1 MSLTGKCM
9 MVSGPLKYLDPSTF
23 PELFLTAS
31 LYGGCCWQTINEKKQ
46 LYHVE
51 SVIFKESSNTLI
63 IQCKDIVDINDENV
77 LFVKL
82 NYRSLI
88 FRLNPGQYVCD
99 GQFIFCTSP
108 KLILGLEK
116 RSGGDRFVMPSL
128 ADVSISLKK
137 MERYFGE
144 ITFQLELRVIDVSEQ
159 GLGIIVTSLNK
170 HILKNHDRFN
180 IYSIDNRP
188 LKRPI
193 AGVICYVQSKA
204 EGIKRGDVR
213 MGLKL
218 NSRFDSETF
227 YYLKKKGHRILFA

>member
-1 MSLTGKCM
+1 

-23 PELFLTAS
+23 TELFLIATD
-31 LYGGCCWQTINEKKQ
+31 YGGWCWQTSQDKKQ
-46 LYHVE
+46 LNQIG
-51 SVIFKESSNTLI
+51 SVIYKESLGTLI
-63 IQCKDIVDINDENV
+63 IQCKELIDINIENT

-88 FRLNPGQYVCD
+88 FRLDPGQYLCN
-99 GQFIFCTSP
+99 GTFIICSLP
-108 KLILGLEK
+108 KMVMGLDK
-116 RSGGDRFVMPSL
+116 RLGGDRFVMPGP
-128 ADVSISLKK
+128 ADVSLSLKK

-159 GLGIIVTSLNK
+159 GIGIMVTSLNK
-170 HILKNHDRFN
+170 HILKHHDRFN

-188 LKRPI
+188 LDRPI
-193 AGVICYVQSKA
+193 AGVICYVQSKG
-204 EGIKRGDVR
+204 EGMKRGDVR

-227 YYLKKKGHRILFA
+227 SYLKKKGQRILLA